1 MVKLSNALPAL
12 VLAAAGCFNRV
23 AADPTEAWFELL
35 IDKICELTACALSA
49 DDDVLVEALVK
60 DFLAACPGVYP

>member
-1 MVKLSNALPAL
+1 MLKLSYALPAL

-23 AADPTEAWFELL
+23 AADPTKAWFELL
-35 IDKICELTACALSA
+35 IDKMCEFTACASSS